1 MGSSAMVRESVS
13 LGRDQRTAEA
23 NVVTLAPAAF
33 GIVYLCTG
41 NRCRSP
47 MAEAWTRRLAEERNL
62 PIVVCSAGTLELGR
76 VGSPPPA
83 LQVMRGAGIDLSSH
97 RARALAEVD
106 PAKADLV
113 IGFERYHVAAA
124 VVDGGVSLERAFTL
138 IELVRLLESS
148 GPPEAGGDAPE
159 AVVEGARRAVERAH
173 GLRGAD
179 LSTAEDMADPFGA
192 PASVYETTLRRIADL
207 SARLLRGL
215 FG

>member
-1 MGSSAMVRESVS
+1 MVRESVS
-13 LGRDQRTAEA
+13 LGRDQQTAEA
-23 NVVTLAPAAF
+23 DVVTLAPAAF

-62 PIVVCSAGTLELGR
+62 PIVVCSAGTLELGP
-76 VGSPPPA
+76 VGSPAPA
-83 LQVMRGAGIDLSSH
+83 LEVMRGAGIDLSGH
-97 RARALAEVD
+97 RARALAEVE

-138 IELVRLLESS
+138 IELVRLLEAS
-148 GPPEAGGDAPE
+148 GPPETRGEAADA
-159 AVVEGARRAVERAH
+159 AVEGARRAVERAH
-173 GLRGAD
+173 GLRGAPD

-192 PASVYETTLRRIADL
+192 PASVYETTSQRIADL